1 MRVRHWGA
9 WRPGMRPRSP
19 LAAGVLT
26 GVVTVACLLAAA
38 CTSASTTGT
47 TLTTPQGS
55 AAGALTGTWSD
66 ATWRGTFQIDGLL
79 ATGPAHVGSAGCTAI
94 GYMALDLHRVATA
107 TRGNSVSGHLRVWAV
122 TTSGTTGTACGR
134 HDSGQGSL
142 LGTVSSD
149 GRHLGA
155 GNFHLLGVTYGWL
168 TATMSNTPAG
178 AAMQAMQGQFGAGR
192 SGHRSLRGTFTLA
205 RFDAS
210 SDAVADSQQPTSPP
224 TSCCATR

>member
-1 MRVRHWGA
+1 MRVMHWRT
-9 WRPGMRPRSP
+9 WRPGMRPRIP

-38 CTSASTTGT
+38 CTSAST
-47 TLTTPQGS
+47 
-55 AAGALTGTWSD
+55 
-66 ATWRGTFQIDGLL
+66 RGI
-79 ATGPAHVGSAGCTAI
+79 
-94 GYMALDLHRVATA
+94 
-107 TRGNSVSGHLRVWAV
+107 SVSGRLRVWAV

-134 HDSGQGSL
+134 HHSGQGSL

-168 TATMSNTPAG
+168 TATIANTPAG